1 MKITSLHTH
10 VFMYIDT
17 SGLHYVATHVPSVAL
32 LNQVCTGYA
41 HYTYFIE
48 NDFVWSMYMYVHTH

>member
-1 MKITSLHTH
+1 MCIPIKITSLHTH

-17 SGLHYVATHVPSVAL
+17 SGLHYVATHIPSVAL

-41 HYTYFIE
+41 L
-48 NDFVWSMYMYVHTH
+48 V